1 MKDERKNTETFTEA
15 TYKKNMTKEKCA
27 NEMQKVVKQK
37 TFAEFNN
44 VRHTHTHRH
53 SHTHTGMLRSHT
65 PTRTHTRPHY
75 AQHV

>member
-1 MKDERKNTETFTEA
+1 
-15 TYKKNMTKEKCA
+15 MTKEKCA
-27 NEMQKVVKQK
+27 NEMQKVVNQK

-44 VRHTHTHRH
+44 VKHTHILARTLTQVH
-53 SHTHTGMLRSHT
+53 SHT

>member
-1 MKDERKNTETFTEA
+1 
-15 TYKKNMTKEKCA
+15 MTKEKCA

-37 TFAEFNN
+37 TFAAFNN
-44 VRHTHTHRH
+44 VRHTHTL
-53 SHTHTGMLRSHT
+53 SYIHTGMLRSHT